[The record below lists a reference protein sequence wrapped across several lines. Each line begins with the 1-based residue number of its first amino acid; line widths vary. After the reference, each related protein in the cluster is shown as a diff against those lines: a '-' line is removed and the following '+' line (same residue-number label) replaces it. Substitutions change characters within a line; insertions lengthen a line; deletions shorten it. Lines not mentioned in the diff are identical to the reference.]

1 MYYYQSIQEL
11 CHPQKFHISDQYQAY
26 IAQSVVIV
34 CGGVHATTAPNG
46 WIIKWQHNTSV
57 NEYVP
62 EIFLSRECHNLTK
75 QYNRSEIFLF
85 VELSVELSAT

>member
-1 MYYYQSIQEL
+1 MYYYQSIQGL

-34 CGGVHATTAPNG
+34 CGGVHATTASNG

-62 EIFLSRECHNLTK
+62 GIFFIERVSQLDQTVQQE
-75 QYNRSEIFLF
+75 
-85 VELSVELSAT
+85 